1 MQRLQN
7 ILSLKHHMG
16 GYLEASGLQCREYG
30 YTKAL
35 NTAQILYPGGRFP
48 QLGRF
53 TTVCSTHHSIYS
65 ERLAF
70 ILTEVIEV
78 TYGEPIAASSGHRS
92 SGSHSGR
99 GSGGRGGF

>member
-1 MQRLQN
+1 
-7 ILSLKHHMG
+7 MG
-16 GYLEASGLQCREYG
+16 GYFEASGLQCREYS

-35 NTAQILYPGGRFP
+35 NTAQILYQGGSFP

-53 TTVCSTHHSIYS
+53 TTVCSTHRSIYS
-65 ERLAF
+65 KRFAF

-92 SGSHSGR
+92 SGSHGGSG
-99 GSGGRGGF
+99 GGGRGGF